1 MFMWYSSLDRISP
14 QNDTHHAI
22 PSHRVPI
29 CCCKISRV
37 SSLVVRVLNLA
48 SPSKLLSPHLSTK
61 TTAPYRSTNSAQL
74 EHTSFVCRR
83 SSKEPTLRFI
93 RGRFSGCYFYNR
105 SLTRVQRSCLLQNNK
120 IYITNSGLVVAAPVL
135 RRQRCVSSYA
145 DGEAPTAAAT
155 ERNGAL
161 LWLRHTFNWFIAV
174 VSPRYPLPLPPA
186 SPSAIVQPSDCPHF
200 CMTIKTSAYYTR
212 TRQKVNKK
220 YINGNL

>member
-22 PSHRVPI
+22 AFQFAAV
-29 CCCKISRV
+29 ISRVV

-186 SPSAIVQPSDCPHF
+186 SLLIPLPLCDRPTKWLPTLLHDD
-200 CMTIKTSAYYTR
+200 
-212 TRQKVNKK
+212 
-220 YINGNL
+220 